1 MGQLDRSNIHHA
13 LELAK
18 TAQIAGNYSR
28 QVTDLAGSVGAKVSI
43 LFPGPYAA
51 VYLLTQP
58 ARRHVWNA
66 YLATIHMKRLL
77 SDDGETI
84 RQNLLHA
91 SSHALVAEAFGACP
105 AGYLA
110 LLKRL
115 PDRAASPQFYRDL
128 HQLLADRPDLAMP
141 LCNVKRINNDLVRLL
156 LDLPPDLRCVKVAQA
171 FGSPSGYDNFMVAYT
186 RLTGCTSL
194 STHVVKQLKGGAKP
208 GRLIV
213 DLYQSAPLPAPFLQN
228 NDRIRHLGTARELLS
243 TARDF
248 QNCLSNWI
256 TEAHHNHSQY
266 YKVRLADGT
275 FAVLEIKNDAPA
287 GWRLSDLKG
296 RDNQDILPELAMEMR
311 AYLSSGHGV
320 DHGSSIYNLV
330 RRAERSC
337 SGVHDRDL
345 SIFELDD
352 F

>member
-1 MGQLDRSNIHHA
+1 MGQQDSDTVHHA

-18 TAQIAGNYSR
+18 SGQIAGSFPR
-28 QVTDLAGSVGAKVSI
+28 QVQDLAGSVGPKVSI

-66 YLATIHMKRLL
+66 YLATIHIKRLL

-84 RQNLLHA
+84 RQNLLHFA
-91 SSHALVAEAFGACP
+91 SHTLIAEAYGSCP
-105 AGYLA
+105 KGYLA

-115 PDRAASPQFYRDL
+115 PHRAASPQFYRDL
-128 HQLLADRPDLAMP
+128 HTLLSAHPDLAMP
-141 LCNVKRINNDLVRLL
+141 LCNVKRINHDLVRLL
-156 LDLPPDLRCVKVAQA
+156 LDLPPNLRCVKVAQI
-171 FGSPSGYDNFMVAYT
+171 FGSPSGYENFMVAYT
-186 RLTGCTSL
+186 RLTGSDTL
-194 STHVVKQLKGGAKP
+194 STHVVNQLKDGAKP

-213 DLYQSAPLPAPFLQN
+213 DLYESAPLPTPFLQN
-228 NDRIRHLGTARELLS
+228 NDRIHHLATARELLAA
-243 TARDF
+243 ARDF

-256 TEAHHNHSQY
+256 TEAHHNQSQY
-266 YKVRLADGT
+266 YRVRLGDGSN
-275 FAVLEIKNDAPA
+275 AILEIKNDAPV
-287 GWRLSDLKG
+287 GWRFGDVKG
-296 RDNQDILPELAMEMR
+296 KDNADVPSELREEMETHL
-311 AYLSSGHGV
+311 ASFGV
-320 DHGSSIYNLV
+320 HYGSSIHNLV